1 MRTLAFV
8 LAVAAALQAAPAA
21 AEYPA
26 LGDTPTQLP
35 AGAVPLTFHGSRF
48 YYGIGAWYQQ
58 VVAGFVVVTPP
69 AGIVVAQLPPDYS
82 VLNVSGMPL
91 FRANDVYY
99 AASPEGYRVVPPPH
113 ASWYYC
119 DSMRSYYPAV
129 SQCSEGWSVLS
140 AIPPQLR

>member
-21 AEYPA
+21 AQYPA
-26 LGDTPTQLP
+26 LGDAPTQLP

-58 VVAGFVVVTPP
+58 VVAGFVAV
-69 AGIVVAQLPPDYS
+69 PDYS
-82 VLNVSGMPL
+82 VLNVSGTPL

-99 AASPEGYRVVPPPH
+99 AASLAGYRVVPPPH
-113 ASWYYC
+113 
-119 DSMRSYYPAV
+119 
-129 SQCSEGWSVLS
+129 EGWSALS
-140 AIPPQLR
+140 ATPPQLR